1 MSASEGFK
9 EFVQDQLARFG
20 PVAIHRMFGGA
31 GVYVGDVMFALIGD
45 DTLYLKADET
55 TKPAFEA
62 EGMAAFT
69 YTAKG
74 RKPISMSYW
83 EIPPRLLEE
92 PDELAEW
99 ARAAHDVARAAKAKR
114 RSPNPPNPS
123 PGAKRRPRRE
133 VRRPSQRDQA

>member
-9 EFVQDQLARFG
+9 EFVQDQLASFG
-20 PVAIHRMFGGA
+20 PVAIRRIFGGA
-31 GVYVGDVMFALIGD
+31 GIYAGDVMFALIAD
-45 DTLYLKADET
+45 DTLYLKTDET
-55 TKPAFEA
+55 TAPAFEA

-99 ARAAHDVARAAKAKR
+99 ARAAHLIACAAKAKKGEAQIR
-114 RSPNPPNPS
+114 K
-123 PGAKRRPRRE
+123 A
-133 VRRPSQRDQA
+133 

>member
-20 PVAIHRMFGGA
+20 HVAIRRMFGGA
-31 GVYVGDVMFALIGD
+31 GVYVGDVMFALIAD

-83 EIPPRLLEE
+83 EVPPRLLEE
-92 PDELAEW
+92 PEELAEW
-99 ARAAHDVARAAKAKR
+99 AREAHDVARAAKAKKAEPKSAKPKPRRKKTYSVR
-114 RSPNPPNPS
+114 RS
-123 PGAKRRPRRE
+123 
-133 VRRPSQRDQA
+133 SQRDQA